1 MFDEDWDEMNPLQSR
16 KPSSVYFQQ
25 CDDRYWRFNRSDI
38 AENYINNSK
47 DLDECDHCD
56 VSFSAFGG

>member
-1 MFDEDWDEMNPLQSR
+1 MFAEDWDEMNLLQSR

-25 CDDRYWRFNRSDI
+25 CDDRYWRFNRSGI

-47 DLDECDHCD
+47 DLDECD